1 MYAYHRA
8 GKLAKS
14 TILNGFA
21 ALKVSSIYLA
31 DLAVVAN
38 LFQSL
43 SEVLNDS
50 AGAVA
55 TEYGSVHD
63 AVSDLTNRYYS

>member
-1 MYAYHRA
+1 MYAYDRA

-21 ALKVSSIYLA
+21 ALKVSGIYLA
-31 DLAVVAN
+31 DLTN
-38 LFQSL
+38 FTDLFQSL
-43 SEVLNDS
+43 SEVLEDS

-55 TEYGSVHD
+55 SEYGSVHD